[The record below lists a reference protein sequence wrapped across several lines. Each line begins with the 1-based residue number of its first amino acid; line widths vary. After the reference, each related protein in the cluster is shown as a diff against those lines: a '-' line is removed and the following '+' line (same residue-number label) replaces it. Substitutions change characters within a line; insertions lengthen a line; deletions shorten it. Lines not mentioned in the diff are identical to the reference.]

1 MIKLFSRSASA
12 TNYYPPFPVK
22 SVVFI
27 TKLVKHLSCYGAV
40 ASVVHRFVNNFTNI
54 RSHS

>member
-1 MIKLFSRSASA
+1 MIKLSSRSASA

-40 ASVVHRFVNNFTNI
+40 ASVVHRFVNNFTNT